1 MANIST
7 GGDGKKRGKPEQKT
21 LRVDFTP
28 MVDMNMLLITFF
40 MFATTM
46 QKPKTMELVLPTKDD
61 KTLSDEDRSKVK
73 DTHSITII
81 LGENDKAYYY
91 FGKPN
96 YEDWSSLVET
106 DYSPE
111 GLRQMLIERN
121 RIPVR
126 NMYELNIKKVRNE
139 ISEADYNE
147 QAKEIKNDK
156 VHGQTVI
163 IKPTVGSN
171 FKNLVDVLDEM
182 HICSIG
188 TYAIVEMTEADDFLI
203 QNYQEKGALTAQA
216 ASLPK

>member
-1 MANIST
+1 MANINAG
-7 GGDGKKRGKPEQKT
+7 GGDKKKSQPEQKT

-46 QKPKTMELVLPTKDD
+46 QKPKTMELVLPTKDTE
-61 KTLSDEDRSKVK
+61 TLSDEDRSKVK

-81 LGENDKAYYY
+81 LGENDVAYYY

-96 YEDWSSLVET
+96 YEDWTSLKET

-111 GLRQMLIERN
+111 GLRQMLVERN
-121 RIPVR
+121 RIPIL
-126 NMYELNIKKVRNE
+126 NMKALNIQRARKQV
-139 ISEADYNE
+139 SEEQYNE
-147 QAKEIKNDK
+147 QAKEIRNDK
-156 VHGQTVI
+156 VNGQTVI
-163 IKPTVGSN
+163 IKPTKGSN

-188 TYAIVEMTEADDFLI
+188 TYAIVDMTEGDDFLV
-203 QNYQEKGALTAQA
+203 QNFMEKGALTAKA
-216 ASLPK
+216 ADIAK